1 VRGNCHCRLK
11 MPEEMSG
18 LRRSRI

>member
-1 VRGNCHCRLK
+1 